1 MKNNPKLLITLL
13 VIFILLFIT
22 FNINP
27 FLGIVFVLLFVLYK
41 LYTSRSFIYALIGNG
56 HFSKGNKEQA
66 LYWFNRASNLKSSS
80 PRVITSYAYLLLKE
94 REVLKAKEILE
105 TLIQRKELTLQETSQ
120 LKMTLALVYW
130 KEGNINN
137 AVKTLEEVFQVFK
150 NSTLYESLGY
160 LLIVQG
166 DLEKALSFNREA
178 LEYNDSSS
186 IIKDNLAQTYF
197 HRGELHKA
205 EEIYSKLIPENP
217 TFAEPYYYYALIL
230 KGNGQTDK
238 ALEMLRTSASFKESF
253 LTDLPK
259 EEIQNQIDILEK
271 SKAVV

>member
-13 VIFILLFIT
+13 IIAMLLFIT

-27 FLGIVFVLLFVLYK
+27 FLGIMLILLFVLYK

-56 HFSKGNKEQA
+56 HFSKGNKEEA
-66 LYWFNRASNLKSSS
+66 LHWFKRASSLKSSS

-94 REVLKAKEILE
+94 KEIEKPKEILE
-105 TLIQRKELTLQETSQ
+105 ALMDKKGMNLQETSQ

-130 KEGNINN
+130 KEGNIDK
-137 AVKTLEEVFQVFK
+137 AVKTLEDVFQEFK

-178 LEYNDSSS
+178 LEYNENSS
-186 IIKDNLAQTYF
+186 IIKDNLAQTYY
-197 HRGELHKA
+197 HRNELHKA
-205 EEIYSKLIPENP
+205 EEIYSKLIPESP
-217 TFAEPYYYYALIL
+217 TFAEPYYYYGLIL
-230 KGNGQTDK
+230 KEKGEEDE
-238 ALEMLRTSASFKESF
+238 ALKMLKTAASFKESF
-253 LTDLPK
+253 LTDLTK
-259 EEIQNQIDILEK
+259 EEIQNQIDILEE